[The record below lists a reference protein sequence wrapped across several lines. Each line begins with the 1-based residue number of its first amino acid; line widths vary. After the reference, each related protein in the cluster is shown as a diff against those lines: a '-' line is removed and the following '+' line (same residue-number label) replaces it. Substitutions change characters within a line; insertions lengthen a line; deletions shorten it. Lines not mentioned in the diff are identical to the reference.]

1 MMILGKKYLSGL
13 LLLVMICANVQ
24 AQEPVNV
31 TRSDNKVVLA
41 GKVYY
46 VHVVKPGQTLY
57 SIARAYNVSEKE
69 VLIENPGSSAD
80 LIIGQVLKI
89 PADPASAFSVDT
101 GKQVEEPERHILKE
115 GETLYAV
122 SRKYDL
128 SVEEILKLNPDLDIE
143 DMPIGQVIILP
154 GKTTGKTEK
163 NEMAYDEEGI
173 ILHQVKRG
181 ETLYSLARY
190 YDVSVRE
197 IRSMNPELGWGGP
210 RSGDVLRIPEANTS
224 AAEVFAPDSLDI
236 DTAQVAEELLADTL
250 AEEEEYTYDELDY
263 LFRERD
269 RMYSVAYL
277 IPFDYKEIEPLDSLL
292 RGVRS
297 PMRRE
302 RIREDYLLEQAAPKA
317 VNFLE
322 FLEGSLLAI
331 DTLTDAGMKL
341 DVHVYD
347 TKRSMY
353 RTRQILEQ
361 PEMKEMDLIIGPF
374 YSFNLELVSDF
385 SRENRIPLV
394 TPFISID
401 SLLLENPYLFQ
412 PTPSYKT
419 EHKAN
424 AEYIA
429 RSYDSNMILVHDGD
443 SSKIPMINEYKQAIF
458 DELEKYSAL
467 ETVLFK
473 EVIIRDVDT
482 EELIHS
488 LSPDEKNLVI
498 LPATD
503 EAFASQIASRLYYIR
518 DQYDIEVFGST
529 YWLGFDDIEISYI
542 HALELTISHT
552 HWYDFSDPEYLR
564 LLRLFRQ
571 NYLKEPSATTR
582 RGYNFGITGYD
593 LSLYFLSALHEDG
606 KRFIRKIEKYEADG
620 TYMDYDFQRV
630 SRSGGYENQAL
641 RYYHFGD
648 ELRVTE
654 VPLPVKPPVHEYL
667 RPAGD
672 DPFYYRWIREEPDSV
687 TVNDR

>member
-1 MMILGKKYLSGL
+1 MMIPGKKHLPAL
-13 LLLVMICANVQ
+13 LLLVMFSIHLH
-24 AQEPVNV
+24 AQEPVEV

-57 SIARAYNVSEKE
+57 SIAKAYNVSEKE
-69 VLIENPGSSAD
+69 ILIENPGSSAD

-89 PADPASAFSVDT
+89 PFDPASAFSVDT

-122 SRKYDL
+122 SRKYDV
-128 SVEEILKLNPDLDIE
+128 SIEEILRLNPDLDIN
-143 DMPIGQVIILP
+143 DLPVGQVIILP
-154 GKTTGKTEK
+154 GTTGGDSDK
-163 NEMAYDEEGI
+163 NELAYDEEGI
-173 ILHQVKRG
+173 IMHKVKRG

-210 RSGDVLRIPEANTS
+210 RSGDVLRIPKANTS
-224 AAEVFAPDSLDI
+224 AAEMFATDSIEI
-236 DTAQVAEELLADTL
+236 DTAQVAEEVFADTL
-250 AEEEEYTYDELDY
+250 AEEEYTYDELDY

-277 IPFDYKEIEPLDSLL
+277 IPFDYSEMEPLDSLL
-292 RGVRS
+292 KNVRS

-302 RIREDYLLEQAAPKA
+302 RIREDYLLEKTSPKS

-322 FLEGSLLAI
+322 FLEGSLLAA
-331 DTLTDAGMKL
+331 DTMTDAGMKL
-341 DVHVYD
+341 DIHVYD

-353 RTRQILEQ
+353 TTRQILEQ
-361 PEMKEMDLIIGPF
+361 PEMREMDLIIGPF
-374 YSFNLELVSDF
+374 YSYNLDLVSEF

-394 TPFISID
+394 TPFHSND
-401 SLLLENPYLFQ
+401 SLLQENPYLFQ
-412 PTPSYKT
+412 PTPSYKA

-429 RSYDSNMILVHDGD
+429 RSYDSNMIFVHDGD
-443 SSKIPMINEYKQAIF
+443 SAKLPMINEYKQAIF

-488 LSPDEKNLVI
+488 LSPDMKNLVI

-503 EAFASQIASRLYYIR
+503 EAFASQVASRLYYIR
-518 DQYDIEVFGST
+518 DQYDIEVFGSS

-542 HALELTISHT
+542 HAIELTIPHT
-552 HWYDFSDPEYLR
+552 HWYDYSDPEFLR
-564 LLRLFRQ
+564 MLRKFRQ
-571 NYLKEPSATTR
+571 NFLKEPSAATR

-593 LSLYFLSALHEDG
+593 LSLYFLSALHEEG
-606 KRFIRKIEKYEADG
+606 RRFIRKIEDYEADG
-620 TYMDYDFQRV
+620 TYLDYDFQRV
-630 SRSGGYENQAL
+630 SRSGGYENRAL
-641 RYYHFGD
+641 HYFHFGD
-648 ELRVTE
+648 DLKVAE
-654 VPLPVKPPVHEYL
+654 VPLPEKPPVHEYL

-672 DPFYYRWIREEPDSV
+672 DPFYYRWIRQEPD
-687 TVNDR
+687 TVKVIDR